1 MTREITLPSTA
12 AAAAANVIRKPLKSA
27 GIAFWMHRVL
37 EECERAAPGLEAD
50 PVHDLRVSL
59 RRCRSMADG
68 FMAVDPDPGW
78 KQMRKAGKRLFSGLG
93 ELRDV
98 QVMEEWSQRMGASD
112 DLATIALLQFLHTR
126 ENELKAA
133 AARLLADFDRKQWA
147 RWSRQLPGRAARLKP
162 GGMLFKQMALERRHQ
177 AYQLH
182 QRALRGGSQVAWHRL
197 RIGLK
202 RFRYVTENFL
212 PHQHAIWKDDLKELQ
227 DLLGEVHDLDVLWAT
242 AVQLAVFP
250 DQDAQSRWH
259 DRIESERADRIAKYR
274 DKMVGKTS
282 LWQTWRAEL
291 PQGPEIA
298 AAGFLR
304 IKLWASFRDPDVR
317 HSSRVA
323 RLALQLYDGLV
334 RLEKVKPASSPDSD
348 HAVLRIAAL
357 GHDVGRI
364 RKEKNHHKVSYRL
377 ISEMPVPLG
386 WRKQDLQLAAAVA
399 RYHRG
404 ALPRTGQKALAG
416 ILPAERQHARGLAA
430 ILRLA
435 DAFDAERDGRIG
447 KLRLEVHQGVIVI
460 AAEGYSAQ
468 ERLAESIAAARHLLE
483 MVCRCPVTVR
493 PLRKTVAQ
501 LKRKTRVRTPGKTAA

>member
-1 MTREITLPSTA
+1 LSSTA
-12 AAAAANVIRKPLKSA
+12 AAAAVARKPLKSP
-27 GIAFWMHRVL
+27 GVAFWMHRVL
-37 EECERAAPGLEAD
+37 EECERAAPTVEAD

-68 FMAVDPDPGW
+68 IMTVDPDPGW
-78 KQMRKAGKRLFSGLG
+78 KQMRKAGKRLFSSLG

-98 QVMEEWSQRMGASD
+98 QVMEEWVHRLSTAE
-112 DLATIALLQFLHTR
+112 DLVTIALLQFLHAR
-126 ENELKAA
+126 EDELKAA
-133 AARLLADFDRKQWA
+133 AARSVADFDRKQWA
-147 RWSRQLPGRAARLKP
+147 RWSRQLPSRAARLKP
-162 GGMLFKQMALERRHQ
+162 GGMVFKQLALERWHQ

-202 RFRYVTENFL
+202 RFRYLAENFL
-212 PHQHAIWKDDLKELQ
+212 PHQHAAWKDDLKELQ

-242 AVQLAVFP
+242 ALQLAAFP
-250 DQDAQSRWH
+250 DLDARSHWR
-259 DRIESERADRIAKYR
+259 DRIEKERADRITKYR
-274 DKMVGKTS
+274 DRKTS

-291 PQGPEIA
+291 PQRAEIA

-304 IKLWASFRDPDVR
+304 IKLWASFRDPDFR

-323 RLALQLYDGLV
+323 QLALQLYDGLV
-334 RLEKVKPASSPDSD
+334 RIGKIKPASPESD
-348 HAVLRIAAL
+348 RSVLRIAAL
-357 GHDVGRI
+357 GHDVGRV

-386 WRKQDLQLAAAVA
+386 WKKQDLQLAAVVA

-404 ALPRTGQKALAG
+404 ALPRAGQKTLAG
-416 ILPAERQHARGLAA
+416 LPAMVRQHARSLAA

-447 KLRLEVHQGVIVI
+447 KLRLDLHQGVIVI

-468 ERLAESIAAARHLLE
+468 DRLAESIAAARHLLE
-483 MVCRCPVTVR
+483 VVCRCPVAVR
-493 PLRKTVAQ
+493 PLRKAVAQ
-501 LKRKTRVRTPGKTAA
+501 LKRKPRVRTPGKTAA

>member
-1 MTREITLPSTA
+1 MSSTA
-12 AAAAANVIRKPLKSA
+12 ATAAAANVARRPLKSV

-68 FMAVDPDPGW
+68 IMTVDPDPGW
-78 KQMRKAGKRLFSGLG
+78 KQMRKAGKRLFSSLG

-98 QVMEEWSQRMGASD
+98 QVMEEWAQRLGTAE
-112 DLATIALLQFLHTR
+112 DLVTIALLQFLHAR
-126 ENELKAA
+126 EEELKAA
-133 AARLLADFDRKQWA
+133 AARSLADFDRKQWA

-162 GGMLFKQMALERRHQ
+162 GGVLFKQLALERWRQ

-202 RFRYVTENFL
+202 RFRYVAENFL
-212 PHQHAIWKDDLKELQ
+212 PRQHSAWRNDLKELQ

-242 AVQLAVFP
+242 ALQLAVFP
-250 DQDAQSRWH
+250 DEDARSQWR
-259 DRIESERADRIAKYR
+259 DRIEKERADRIAKYR
-274 DKMVGKTS
+274 ERMVGKTS
-282 LWQTWRAEL
+282 LWQIWRAEL
-291 PQGPEIA
+291 PQGAEIA

-304 IKLWASFRDPDVR
+304 MKLWASFRDPDFR

-323 RLALQLYDGLV
+323 QLALRLYDGLV
-334 RLEKVKPASSPDSD
+334 RIGKIKMKTMAPHSSESD
-348 HAVLRIAAL
+348 RSVLRIAAL
-357 GHDVGRI
+357 GHDVGRV
-364 RKEKNHHKVSYRL
+364 RSEKNHHKISYRL

-386 WRKQDLQLAAAVA
+386 WRKQDLQLAAVIA

-404 ALPRTGQKALAG
+404 ALPRAGQKALKG
-416 ILPAERQHARGLAA
+416 IPLAERQHARSLAA

-447 KLRLEVHQGVIVI
+447 KLRLDYQQGVIVI

-468 ERLAESIAAARHLLE
+468 DRLAESIAAARHLLE
-483 MVCRCPVTVR
+483 IVCRGPVAVR

-501 LKRKTRVRTPGKTAA
+501 PRDRTPGKTAA